1 MSALTDLFA
10 NIANA
15 IRAKTGDTATISA
28 ANFPTAI
35 ANIQTGASVVTGTVR
50 GGTTLTIPDAIG
62 KANCIILNQGTD
74 ALTNVN
80 ITGGGHID
88 VISLIRTITFKSNT
102 AYESSYTMCTW
113 DSATGIMTI
122 GTTVGTQTY
131 LYIAW

>member
-28 ANFPTAI
+28 ANFPNAI
-35 ANIQTGASVVTGTVR
+35 NNIPSGATVVTGTVR
-50 GGTTLTIPDAIG
+50 GGTTLTIPNAIG
-62 KANCIILNQGTD
+62 KANCVILNQGSD
-74 ALTNVN
+74 ALTNTN

-88 VISLIRTITFKSNT
+88 GISLIRTIDFKSNT
-102 AYESSYTMCTW
+102 AYTCSFTMCTW
-113 DSATGIMTI
+113 NSADGIMTV
-122 GTTVGTQTY
+122 GTPVGTQTY

>member
-50 GGTTLTIPDAIG
+50 GDTTLSIPNAIG
-62 KANCIILNQGTD
+62 KANCVILNQGIGS
-74 ALTNVN
+74 LRNIN

-88 VISLIRTITFKSNT
+88 SVSFVPGITFRSEEAHKCST
-102 AYESSYTMCTW
+102 AMCRW
-113 DSATGIMTI
+113 NSATGIMSIETA
-122 GTTVGTQTY
+122 VGTQTY
-131 LYIAW
+131 VYIAW